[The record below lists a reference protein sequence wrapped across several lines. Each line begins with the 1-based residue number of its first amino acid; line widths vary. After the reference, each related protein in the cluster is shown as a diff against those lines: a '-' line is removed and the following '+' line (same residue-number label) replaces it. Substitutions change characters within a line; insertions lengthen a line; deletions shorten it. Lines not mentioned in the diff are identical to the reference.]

1 MRLCSPHEYSC
12 SARSAVFA
20 LFLCVFA
27 MPRARAQ
34 NSYTTIT
41 SVEVTTLSNAVQV
54 RVKADGLLQFR
65 YADTNGTMMFVQFP
79 GARNGTGKNFFN
91 INSFPVSSVQLS
103 TPREAVNGIGV
114 NMDIKNFI
122 QTQGSVTATPDSQG
136 ILFTIQSNRT
146 IETKK
151 AAASG
156 NGNSGDGDSGGD
168 AKSDDAK
175 TGDAAKTS
183 AAKDAGDKDKPDT
196 STQVDFVDG
205 LLSLRAVNVD
215 INELMA
221 AIARKTGLSVAVDDA
236 VSDPTP
242 RKISLSLRGV
252 SPRAAIT
259 SIAAAA
265 GLAVSLRDGIY
276 MMSEGEATD
285 LASYNLSGTASFRLQ
300 NTQAGTASGLLPNF
314 LSPFVK
320 VNPEQNAVVVTAPS
334 QILAKIGLDLQRL
347 DVPPPQI
354 LIEAIAVE
362 LTDSSDTDLGLLI
375 GDPSRTSFSS
385 VNTTTGSLSY
395 NTIGALPRT
404 FEVNLRALELKGR
417 ARVRARPRMAVIN
430 GRTANIF
437 IGSQRFILTQF
448 SQFGQ
453 NQNRIQSV
461 DVGVKLQVTP
471 LTGGNGEITTR
482 LVPEV
487 SNITELDL
495 QSGLPV
501 LSSRRAETTVRV
513 KSGET
518 IAIGGLT
525 LDQDQITNRKIPFL
539 GDLPLLGRLFRG
551 RKRSTSRTELV
562 VFVTPRILNS
572 TTNGVVPTATQIAP
586 ITPQVR

>member
-1 MRLCSPHEYSC
+1 MRLFSPHEYSC
-12 SARSAVFA
+12 TARPALFA

-65 YADTNGTMMFVQFP
+65 YADTSGLMMFLQFP

-151 AAASG
+151 AAAS
-156 NGNSGDGDSGGD
+156 SDGDSGGD
-168 AKSDDAK
+168 TKSDDAK
-175 TGDAAKTS
+175 SGDAAKTGG
-183 AAKDAGDKDKPDT
+183 AKDAADKPDT
-196 STQVDFVDG
+196 STQVDFADG

-221 AIARKTGLSVAVDDA
+221 AIARKTGLSVAIDDA

-334 QILAKIGLDLQRL
+334 QILAKIGIDLQRL

-385 VNTTTGSLSY
+385 VDTTTGSLSY
-395 NTIGALPRT
+395 NTIGKLPRT
-404 FEVNLRALELKGR
+404 FEINLRALELKGR

-437 IGSQRFILTQF
+437 IGAQRFILTQF

-539 GDLPLLGRLFRG
+539 GDLPLLGGLFRG
-551 RKRSTSRTELV
+551 KKRSTSRTELV
-562 VFVTPRILNS
+562 VFITPRILNS
-572 TTNGVVPTATQIAP
+572 TTNGVAP
-586 ITPQVR
+586 IASQGAPRTVAPLR